1 MLELLLLGG
10 LAAGVFAGNKYAKER
25 DKEARGEFP
34 SDGVGMAYL
43 LVGLLWPITSIFLA
57 NRLPFRWI
65 GCFVA
70 AGLGFWV
77 IAFEIYLKD
86 QWGWYVA
93 LGLLTAAGT
102 AWLNIMPS
110 RRT

>member
-10 LAAGVFAGNKYAKER
+10 IAAGVFTGNRYAKTR
-25 DKEARGEFP
+25 DQEERGEFP

-43 LVGLLWPITSIFLA
+43 WVAVLWPITSIFLA

-65 GCFVA
+65 GAFVA

-77 IAFEIYLKD
+77 LAFEVYLKREL
-86 QWGWYVA
+86 GWYVA
-93 LGLLTAAGT
+93 LGVLTAAGT
-102 AWLNIMPS
+102 AWVNHMP

>member
-10 LAAGVFAGNKYAKER
+10 LLGGVLAGNRYAKTR
-25 DKEARGEFP
+25 DQEERGEFP
-34 SDGVGMAYL
+34 TEGFGMAYL
-43 LVGLLWPITSIFLA
+43 LIGALWPITSIFLA
-57 NRLPFRWI
+57 NRLPLRWI

-77 IAFEIYLKD
+77 LAFEVYLKREF
-86 QWGWYVA
+86 GWYIA
-93 LGLLTAAGT
+93 LGVLTAVGT
-102 AWLNIMPS
+102 AWVNYMP